1 MALAARKDLL
11 ELSSGRSN
19 TVASSAVRANSF
31 RLDASAFL
39 SANTRVRVSAASSSG
54 HLLADIANVFTV
66 YIQTPILHYVAPF
79 AHSRPYLT
87 TSELGEYQRGRPTHV
102 SLLADPRLI
111 EWQIARGTIVLSR
124 SGRVGEAYWVDK
136 KLAGA
141 LVGDSFRVVPRNQKD
156 AHFVYA
162 LLASSYAR
170 DYVSGARYG
179 SVVDH
184 ASVDQVRSLPVPA
197 LSDRHRARVS
207 DLVQQAVL
215 ARDAAYDLLDASEA
229 ALLRANGL
237 GELRN
242 PKSAAFDPLGQPE
255 CFAVDAK
262 TIRAEKGDGSEY
274 RLDAHFYNPT
284 AQLAVGNIKK
294 CGSEVKTVA
303 DVSKQVLMG
312 PRFKRNYV
320 DAAHGV
326 PFLSGKNIV
335 QIRPTDL
342 NYLSKI
348 QMTDMQELLVKR
360 GWTLI
365 TCSGTVGRTCFVWQ
379 NYEDYAASQHV
390 LRVIPDESEIDPGYL
405 CAFLS
410 SRYGYKQ
417 ILRYR
422 HGSVIDEITD
432 TQIKQVLVPR
442 PSRKDQATIGDKVRE
457 AYEKRAE
464 AIRLEDEAQAILM
477 KELTKDPGSKEA

>member
-1 MALAARKDLL
+1 MALVARKDLL
-11 ELSSGRSN
+11 ELSSERSN

-136 KLAGA
+136 KLADA

-255 CFAVDAK
+255 WITVDVK
-262 TIRAEKGDGSEY
+262 TVRAAIGDGSEY

-284 AQLAVGNIKK
+284 AQLAVANIRK
-294 CGSEVKTVA
+294 GRSEVKIVG
-303 DVSKQVLMG
+303 DVTERVFFCN
-312 PRFKRNYV
+312 RFTRTFV
-320 DAAHGV
+320 DRDHGI
-326 PFLSGKNIV
+326 PYLAGKDIV

-342 NYLSKI
+342 SYLSRSQTNDLDLYRLQKGW
-348 QMTDMQELLVKR
+348 LLM
-360 GWTLI
+360 
-365 TCSGTVGRTCFVWQ
+365 TCSGTIGRTCLVWKNFEEFVGTH
-379 NYEDYAASQHV
+379 DLIRIVPDASK
-390 LRVIPDESEIDPGYL
+390 IDGGYL
-405 CAFLS
+405 YAFLS
-410 SRYGYKQ
+410 SAYGKQ
-417 ILRYR
+417 QVLRYR
-422 HGSVIDEITD
+422 HGSVIDHVTPE
-432 TQIKQVLVPR
+432 QVQRVLIPL
-442 PSRKDQATIGDKVRE
+442 PSRKDQTGIGDKVRE
-457 AYEKRAE
+457 AHEKRAE

-477 KELTKDPGSKEA
+477 KELTKVPGIKEA